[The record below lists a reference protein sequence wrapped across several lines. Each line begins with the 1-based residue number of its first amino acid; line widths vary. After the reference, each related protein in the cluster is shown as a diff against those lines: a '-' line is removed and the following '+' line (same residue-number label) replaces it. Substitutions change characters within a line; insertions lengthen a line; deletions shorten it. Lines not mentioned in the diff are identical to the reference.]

1 MPTSCAC
8 SKINKSV
15 SFSFVSIRFLLLK
28 IKLRNLSTNTLIYLG
43 RRQVQP
49 GHLSGATWVVVRSN
63 LGSRQV
69 QPSVSVV
76 LADLR
81 HKLICEN
88 QMEDTKL

>member
-1 MPTSCAC
+1 MHHQGD
-8 SKINKSV
+8 
-15 SFSFVSIRFLLLK
+15 
-28 IKLRNLSTNTLIYLG
+28 LG
-43 RRQVQP
+43 TFQVQP
-49 GHLSGATWVVVRSN
+49 GHLSGATWVVVRCKLGTCQVQPGQLSGATWVVVRSN